1 MDSKKIAVVVVAAVL
16 VIAIA
21 AAGIV
26 YLGMG
31 KALDETDSTLVSV
44 VIPSGATADSIAQ
57 ALEDNHVIDKAS
69 DFKLWSKV
77 KGYDSQYKAGTYAL
91 SAAMDFDTIADIL
104 VGGKVSMSSFTVPE
118 GLTVGT
124 DNRKTRISGD
134 GYERKLRKRS

>member
-57 ALEDNHVIDKAS
+57 APCLLYTS
-69 DFKLWSKV
+69 D
-77 KGYDSQYKAGTYAL
+77 
-91 SAAMDFDTIADIL
+91 AAD
-104 VGGKVSMSSFTVPE
+104 E
-118 GLTVGT
+118 
-124 DNRKTRISGD
+124 
-134 GYERKLRKRS
+134 